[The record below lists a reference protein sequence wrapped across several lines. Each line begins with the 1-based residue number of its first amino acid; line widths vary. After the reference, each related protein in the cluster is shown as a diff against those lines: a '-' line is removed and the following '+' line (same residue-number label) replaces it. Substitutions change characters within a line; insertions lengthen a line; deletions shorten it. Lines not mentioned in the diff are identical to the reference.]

1 MDQNLLE
8 RVNPVFNT
16 AKMTIFQLAAAGD
29 QAAAAIAEK
38 MNLTFEQTQ
47 NSASSTASPEQ
58 MTAALIVLETRYR
71 TIEALA
77 KKTGYRTIIDLPCGY
92 TPRAIT
98 LSQEGIEYY
107 GLDLPAAIAEAEPV
121 ITSLIDEDKRA
132 SVHFCSVDATNG
144 ASLKEALKG
153 VNGPV
158 CINTEGLL
166 MYFTDSEVGALCD
179 NIRMILKE
187 NGGCWLTAD
196 IESAMQYVLT
206 TQAIVGDR
214 FMELLLSSR
223 KAAQEKSDVE
233 LGKNSLNVTPTGDV
247 EEKMKNAMMFLASHG
262 LKAER
267 MIIAEHMPEIN
278 SLSKVTSEQAQAIR
292 QNMQK
297 CAYWKITP
305 TETSI
310 DVQTADLK
318 ADSFDMQASIEN
330 EVLVLSLKGRVDT
343 LTAPN
348 MLALFERAKAEHEL
362 SSVEIDCSELSYIS
376 SAGLRVL
383 LIMKKECESGVKLSG
398 INQVIKEILEQT
410 GFDSILDVTEE

>member
-1 MDQNLLE
+1 M
-8 RVNPVFNT
+8 
-16 AKMTIFQLAAAGD
+16 
-29 QAAAAIAEK
+29 
-38 MNLTFEQTQ
+38 
-47 NSASSTASPEQ
+47 
-58 MTAALIVLETRYR
+58 
-71 TIEALA
+71 EALA
-77 KKTGYRTIIDLPCGY
+77 KDTGYRTIIDLPCGY

-98 LSQEGIEYY
+98 LSREDIEYY

-132 SVHFCSVDATNG
+132 SVHFCGVDATNG
-144 ASLKEALKG
+144 ASLKEALKD

-187 NGGCWLTAD
+187 KGGCWLTAD
-196 IESAMQYVLT
+196 IESAMQYILT

-233 LGKNSLNVTPTGDV
+233 LGKNSLNVTPIGDV
-247 EEKMKNAMMFLASHG
+247 QENMKKAMLFLASHG

-267 MIIAEHMPEIN
+267 LIIAEHMPEIN
-278 SLSKVTSEQAQAIR
+278 SLGKVTSEQAQAIR

-297 CAYWKITP
+297 CAYWKITAMD
-305 TETSI
+305 T
-310 DVQTADLK
+310 DVTVDTADLK
-318 ADSFDMQASIEN
+318 AEDFDMQASVTGD
-330 EVLVLSLKGRVDT
+330 VLNLSLKGRVDT
-343 LTAPN
+343 LTAPK
-348 MLALFERAKAEHEL
+348 MLALFERVIAEHEL

-383 LIMKKECESGVKLSG
+383 LIMKKECKSGVKLSG
-398 INQVIKEILEQT
+398 INQVVREILEQT
-410 GFDSILDVTEE
+410 GFDTILDIPEK